1 MKLPSYDVDEPDI
14 NVSSLI
20 DMVFLLLAY
29 FIATASLVRS
39 EADLGI
45 RLPGM
50 LAQAQ
55 TVDMADEQTIEAR
68 ETGRIVLNGLEF
80 DAPDSTDLPQLVHT
94 LTRYKLASDANK
106 TEPMVTIQGDDD
118 TLHQR
123 VVDVM
128 NACAKAGIKN
138 VTFSASGGE

>member
-1 MKLPSYDVDEPDI
+1 MKLPDYEVDEPDI

-55 TVDMADEQTIEAR
+55 SVDMADEQIIEVR
-68 ETGRIVLNGLEF
+68 ETGRVVLNGLEF
-80 DAPDSTDLPQLVHT
+80 DAPDSVDLPQLVAT
-94 LTRYKLASDANK
+94 LTRYRMSSAAAKA
-106 TEPMVTIQGDDD
+106 EPMVTLQGDDN
-118 TLHQR
+118 TKHQR
-123 VVDVM
+123 MIDVM
-128 NACAKAGIKN
+128 NACARAGIKN
-138 VTFSASGGE
+138 VTFAAGGGE

>member
-1 MKLPSYDVDEPDI
+1 MRAPDFEVDDPDV

-20 DMVFLLLAY
+20 DMVFLLLSY
-29 FIATASLVRS
+29 FIATASLMKS

-55 TVDMADEQTIEAR
+55 AVDMADEQVIEIR
-68 ETGRIVLNGLEF
+68 ETGRVVLNGLEY
-80 DAPDSTDLPQLVHT
+80 DTPDSSELPQLVQV
-94 LTRYKLASDANK
+94 LVRYRLASQAAK
-106 TEPMVTIQGDDD
+106 AEPMITLQPDDK
-118 TLHQR
+118 TRHQR

-128 NACAKAGIKN
+128 NACARAGIKN
-138 VTFSASGGE
+138 VTFAAGGD

>member
-1 MKLPSYDVDEPDI
+1 MKFPTFEIEDPDI

-20 DMVFLLLAY
+20 DMVFLLLSY
-29 FIATASLVRS
+29 FIVSASLVRS

-55 TVDMADEQTIEAR
+55 TVDMADEQIIEIR
-68 ETGRIVLNGLEF
+68 DTGRVVLNGLEY
-80 DAPDSTDLPQLVHT
+80 DSPDSTELPQLVQV
-94 LTRYKLASDANK
+94 LTRYRLASEAARA
-106 TEPMVTIQGDDD
+106 EPMI
-118 TLHQR
+118 TLQPDEKARHQR

-128 NACAKAGIKN
+128 NACARAGIKN
-138 VTFSASGGE
+138 VTFAAGGG

>member
-1 MKLPSYDVDEPDI
+1 MKFPTFEIEDPDI

-20 DMVFLLLAY
+20 DMVFLLLSY
-29 FIATASLVRS
+29 FIVSASLVRS

-55 TVDMADEQTIEAR
+55 TVDMADEQIIEIR
-68 ETGRIVLNGLEF
+68 DTGRVVLNGLEY
-80 DAPDSTDLPQLVHT
+80 DSPDSTELPQLVQV
-94 LTRYKLASDANK
+94 LTRYRLASEAARA
-106 TEPMVTIQGDDD
+106 EPMITLQPDDKAR
-118 TLHQR
+118 HQR

-128 NACAKAGIKN
+128 NACARAGIKN
-138 VTFSASGGE
+138 VTFAAGGG

>member
-1 MKLPSYDVDEPDI
+1 MKLPDYEVDEPDI

-55 TVDMADEQTIEAR
+55 SVDMADEQIIEVR
-68 ETGRIVLNGLEF
+68 ETGRVVLNGLEF
-80 DAPDSTDLPQLVHT
+80 DAPDSVDLPQLVAT
-94 LTRYKLASDANK
+94 LTRYRMSSAAAKA
-106 TEPMVTIQGDDD
+106 EPMVTLQGDDY
-118 TLHQR
+118 TKHQR
-123 VVDVM
+123 MIDVM
-128 NACAKAGIKN
+128 NACARAGIKN
-138 VTFSASGGE
+138 VTFAAGGGE

>member
-1 MKLPSYDVDEPDI
+1 MRLPPAEIEDPDI

-20 DMVFLLLAY
+20 DMVFLLLSY
-29 FIATASLVRS
+29 FLVSASLIRS

-55 TVDMADEQTIEAR
+55 TVDMADEQVIEIR
-68 ETGRIVLNGLEF
+68 ETGRVVLNGLEY
-80 DAPDSTDLPQLVHT
+80 DSPDSTDLPQLVHV
-94 LTRYKLASDANK
+94 LVRYRMASEAARA
-106 TEPMVTIQGDDD
+106 EPMVTLQPDDKVR
-118 TLHQR
+118 HQR

-128 NACAKAGIKN
+128 NACARAGIKN
-138 VTFSASGGE
+138 VTFAAGGES